1 MSLIYFFNSF
11 ITKNQLLPSPSIFFF
26 QITEKK
32 KTKIRNMRSTKRNK
46 RRNNIADVPQELS
59 RQRELRKSLLTPY
72 RLIYE
77 QDTYNDSYDVFVQVY
92 EYGCNLQFQTAQ
104 EPYVDRYFVCFNDYI
119 RDENGYSEEQN
130 KQLVMNLG
138 DVLLAVDGV
147 DIAGKSL
154 KDVKCLIL
162 YKHQQM
168 VRLTFLNENWFN
180 KFERISVRVA
190 DDIPKNRCVENGFV
204 DLYFRIHETGFSSKC
219 HTTTIFPSCISFELH
234 QETDNDIPEPP
245 CDNDSGKGA
254 KLLQ

>member
-1 MSLIYFFNSF
+1 
-11 ITKNQLLPSPSIFFF
+11 
-26 QITEKK
+26 
-32 KTKIRNMRSTKRNK
+32 MRSTKRNK

-59 RQRELRKSLLTPY
+59 RQRELRNSLLTPY
-72 RLIYE
+72 RLINE
-77 QDTYNDSYDVFVQVY
+77 QDTYNDSYDVFVPVY

-254 KLLQ
+254 KLLL